1 MFSFTNSYL
10 ICSSLVFCLLLLCYG
25 GLLIRITNRQQYVM
39 FSTTFALIC
48 CRHGLIIKK
57 TLVQFYH
64 GTEQDQST
72 TTQTRKDAEAGLNI
86 AKAK

>member
-1 MFSFTNSYL
+1 
-10 ICSSLVFCLLLLCYG
+10 
-25 GLLIRITNRQQYVM
+25 M
-39 FSTTFALIC
+39 FSTTFALIW

-72 TTQTRKDAEAGLNI
+72 TTQTRKDAEAGLNMLKQSEWKNTEKTSTHTVLNVLQMDVKKS
-86 AKAK
+86 AYALN